1 MSFGV
6 ALRNSVAIGLG
17 GIVAL
22 FSGFGASYSPLSL
35 FAAGQQGAWLE
46 ASDISTLFQTDDT
59 STPVTAAGQA
69 VGRWQDKSGRN
80 NHATQANVA
89 QRGLYQVSPARIT
102 LDKVDDRLVMTVPSG
117 GFVGTMVLATPEGTA
132 AYGVNIP
139 AGSYNIGG
147 SGGTGGQYF
156 PGTAMQGYIIRNGAL
171 TQGEI
176 DQAITYLRDNG
187 GGPDYGVVT
196 LFTNFW
202 RTRSELT
209 AFPVIDTSAGTSFSS
224 AWNGCSSLTS
234 FPLLNTAAGT
244 NFSLAWSGCSSLTS
258 FPLLNTA
265 AGTSFSNAW
274 QGCSSLTSFPLI
286 DTSNGTSFQTTW
298 SGCSSLTSFPLI
310 DTSNGTNFLQ
320 TWFNCSSLTSFPLI
334 DTSNGTNLSDAWRNC
349 SSLTSF
355 PLLNTAAGTNF
366 TRTWLNCSSLTSFPL
381 INTAAGTNFLGA
393 WQGCSSLTT
402 FPANFFDGC
411 AATNFASAFL
421 STNLTQASIDGILVS
436 IESNGTSGGTF
447 NQSGGSA
454 PSATGEAAITALRAR
469 GWTVTVTGG
478 F

>member
-1 MSFGV
+1 MSLGLSLGLSLRSS
-6 ALRNSVAIGLG
+6 ALA
-17 GIVAL
+17 
-22 FSGFGASYSPLSL
+22 FSPLSL
-35 FAAGQQGAWLE
+35 FSAGQQGAWLE

-80 NHATQANVA
+80 NHATQANTA
-89 QRGLYQVSPARIT
+89 QRGLYQINPARIT

-147 SGGTGGQYF
+147 RGGTGGQYF

-176 DQAITYLRDNG
+176 DQAIAYLRDNG
-187 GGPDYGVVT
+187 GGPNYGAVT
-196 LFTNFW
+196 NFTNFW
-202 RTRSELT
+202 RDRSEITSFPLINT
-209 AFPVIDTSAGTSFSS
+209 AAGTSFFAAWQGCSS
-224 AWNGCSSLTS
+224 LTSFPLINTAAGTNFQQAWDGCSSLTSFPLLNTAAGTSFLAAWQGCSSLTSFPLLNTAAGTSFQAAWFDCSSLTSFPLLNTAAGTNFQQAWVNCSSLTSFPLLNTAAGTNFLNAWNGCSSLTS

-244 NFSLAWSGCSSLTS
+244 NF
-258 FPLLNTA
+258 
-265 AGTSFSNAW
+265 
-274 QGCSSLTSFPLI
+274 QG
-286 DTSNGTSFQTTW
+286 
-298 SGCSSLTSFPLI
+298 
-310 DTSNGTNFLQ
+310 
-320 TWFNCSSLTSFPLI
+320 
-334 DTSNGTNLSDAWRNC
+334 AWRN
-349 SSLTSF
+349 
-355 PLLNTAAGTNF
+355 
-366 TRTWLNCSSLTSFPL
+366 
-381 INTAAGTNFLGA
+381 
-393 WQGCSSLTT
+393 CSSLTT
-402 FPANFFDGC
+402 FPANFFNGC
-411 AATNFASAFL
+411 AATNFTNAFVN
-421 STNLTQASIDGILVS
+421 TNLNQASIDGVLLS

-454 PSATGEAAITALRAR
+454 PSATGQAAITALRSR

>member
-1 MSFGV
+1 MAASLYSGV
-6 ALRNSVAIGLG
+6 SGLALGSGLYRDVSGLWG
-17 GIVAL
+17 GASGLV
-22 FSGFGASYSPLSL
+22 SGFDGFSPLSL

-46 ASDISTLFQTDDT
+46 AFDIATLFQTDDT

-80 NHATQANVA
+80 NHATQANTA
-89 QRGLYQVSPARIT
+89 QRGLYQVNPARIT
-102 LDKVDDRLVMTVPSG
+102 LDNVDDRLVMTVPSG

-176 DQAITYLRDNG
+176 NQAIAYLRDNG
-187 GGPDYGVVT
+187 GGPNYGAVT
-196 LFTNFW
+196 NFANFW
-202 RTRSELT
+202 RARSELT
-209 AFPVIDTSAGTSFSS
+209 AFPVIDTSAGTNFQRAWAGCSSLTSFPLINTAAGTSFFA

-234 FPLLNTAAGT
+234 FPLINTASGTNFVEAWRDCTSLTSFPLINTAAGTTFQSAWRDCTSLTSFPLINTAAGT
-244 NFSLAWSGCSSLTS
+244 NFFAAW
-258 FPLLNTA
+258 N
-265 AGTSFSNAW
+265 
-274 QGCSSLTSFPLI
+274 GCSSLTSFPLI
-286 DTSNGTSFQTTW
+286 
-298 SGCSSLTSFPLI
+298 
-310 DTSNGTNFLQ
+310 
-320 TWFNCSSLTSFPLI
+320 
-334 DTSNGTNLSDAWRNC
+334 
-349 SSLTSF
+349 
-355 PLLNTAAGTNF
+355 NTAAGTNF
-366 TRTWLNCSSLTSFPL
+366 FAAWVNCSSLTSFPL
-381 INTAAGTNFLGA
+381 INTAAGTNFSSA

-402 FPANFFDGC
+402 FPANFFNGC
-411 AATNFASAFL
+411 AATNFTNAFT

-447 NQSGGSA
+447 TQSGGSA
-454 PSATGEAAITALRAR
+454 PSATGEAAITALRSR

>member
-1 MSFGV
+1 MSLGLSLGLSLRSS
-6 ALRNSVAIGLG
+6 ALA
-17 GIVAL
+17 
-22 FSGFGASYSPLSL
+22 FSPLSL
-35 FAAGQQGAWLE
+35 FSAGQQGAWLE

-80 NHATQANVA
+80 NHATQANTA
-89 QRGLYQVSPARIT
+89 QRGLYQINPARIT
-102 LDKVDDRLVMTVPSG
+102 LDLVDDRLVMTVPSG

-147 SGGTGGQYF
+147 LGGTGGQYF

-176 DQAITYLRDNG
+176 DQAIAYLRDNG
-187 GGPDYGVVT
+187 GGPNYGAV
-196 LFTNFW
+196 TNFGFFW
-202 RTRSELT
+202 RDRSEIT
-209 AFPVIDTSAGTSFSS
+209 AFPVIDTSAGTNFVA
-224 AWNGCSSLTS
+224 AWRDCTSLTS

-244 NFSLAWSGCSSLTS
+244 IFQGAW
-258 FPLLNTA
+258 
-265 AGTSFSNAW
+265 
-274 QGCSSLTSFPLI
+274 
-286 DTSNGTSFQTTW
+286 NG
-298 SGCSSLTSFPLI
+298 
-310 DTSNGTNFLQ
+310 
-320 TWFNCSSLTSFPLI
+320 
-334 DTSNGTNLSDAWRNC
+334 
-349 SSLTSF
+349 
-355 PLLNTAAGTNF
+355 
-366 TRTWLNCSSLTSFPL
+366 CSSLTSFPL
-381 INTAAGTNFLGA
+381 INTAAGTNFVGAWNGCSSLTSFPLINTAAGTNFQAA

-402 FPANFFDGC
+402 FPANFFNGC
-411 AATNFASAFL
+411 AATNFTNAFT

-447 NQSGGSA
+447 DQSGGSA
-454 PSATGEAAITALRAR
+454 PSATGEAAITALRSR